1 MEINGND
8 ISDKVME
15 FDKLVAELRD
25 WLVLLERTLRTQ
37 PVTVAD
43 LEEIE
48 ETIAKQK
55 VNSFLPSVISST
67 FLVEF

>member
-15 FDKLVAELRD
+15 FDKMVAELRD
-25 WLVLLERTLRTQ
+25 WLVLLDRTLRTQ
-37 PVTVAD
+37 PVTVGD

-48 ETIAKQK
+48 ETIARQK
-55 VNSFLPSVISST
+55 VCFFFQTSSNYR
-67 FLVEF
+67 LLRP